1 LNGKTRN
8 RKFGLPI
15 VLTSKKDQS
24 FCSLD
29 SKHATMWIVCII
41 TLVEIEG
48 GKNLLRL
55 GTHHLKMVY
64 LRTQWWFWFKCKLA
78 SRTYDSS
85 CGGS

>member
-1 LNGKTRN
+1 
-8 RKFGLPI
+8 
-15 VLTSKKDQS
+15 
-24 FCSLD
+24 
-29 SKHATMWIVCII
+29 MWIVCNI

-64 LRTQWWFWFKCKLA
+64 LRTHGGFGLNV
-78 SRTYDSS
+78 SIRTYDSS

>member
-1 LNGKTRN
+1 M
-8 RKFGLPI
+8 
-15 VLTSKKDQS
+15 
-24 FCSLD
+24 D
-29 SKHATMWIVCII
+29 SKHATMWIVCNI

-64 LRTQWWFWFKCKLA
+64 LRTHGGFGLNV
-78 SRTYDSS
+78 SIRTYDSS